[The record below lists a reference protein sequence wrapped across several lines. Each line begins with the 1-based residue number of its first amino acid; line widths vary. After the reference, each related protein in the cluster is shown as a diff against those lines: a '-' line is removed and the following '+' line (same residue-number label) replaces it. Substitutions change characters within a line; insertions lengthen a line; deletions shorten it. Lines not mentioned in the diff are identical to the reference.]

1 MAHLVKY
8 QHGKDGDL
16 HLDPQYPHKVRH
28 GGTCLPPALEGS
40 GAGERWFPEAS
51 WPISLDSWDSRLS
64 GRPCLNLYGGC
75 WNQGLVLFYG
85 LEKILADS

>member
-1 MAHLVKY
+1 MAHLVKC
-8 QHGKDGDL
+8 QHCKDGDL
-16 HLDPQYPHKVRH
+16 HLDPQHPHKVGR
-28 GGTCLPPALEGS
+28 GGTCLPAALEGG

-51 WPISLDSWDSRLS
+51 WPISLDSWNDSS
-64 GRPCLNLYGGC
+64 GC